1 MERIMEKMLVTQALN
16 ELKLLDDRINKAIND
31 AVLVIA
37 AKRSEKK
44 VNPNLTKE
52 EFEIRA
58 KAGYQ
63 SVLDLIERRKKIK
76 AAVVTSNA
84 VTKVT
89 VHGEEMT
96 VAEAIERKST
106 IDYEISLLR
115 QMQSQWGAQNREM
128 NMQNIRME
136 ERIDKYIE
144 TFVGKDTSKA
154 KDNELEA
161 MIKPMRES
169 GEYALVDPLSIEK
182 KIADLDDYIKG
193 FKSEVDAILQISN
206 CNTWIEF

>member
-1 MERIMEKMLVTQALN
+1 MEKMLVTQALN
-16 ELKLLDDRINKAIND
+16 ELKLLDGRINKAIND

-84 VTKVT
+84 MTKVI

-115 QMQSQWGAQNREM
+115 QMQSQWGVQNREM
-128 NMQNIRME
+128 NMQNMRME

-206 CNTWIEF
+206 CNTYIEF

>member
-1 MERIMEKMLVTQALN
+1 MGIIVEKMLVTQALN

-84 VTKVT
+84 VTKVI

-115 QMQSQWGAQNREM
+115 QMQGQWGAQNREM

-182 KIADLDDYIKG
+182 KIADLDDCIKG
-193 FKSEVDAILQISN
+193 FRSEVDAVLQISN
-206 CNTWIEF
+206 CTTYIEF

>member
-1 MERIMEKMLVTQALN
+1 MEKMLVTQALN

-84 VTKVT
+84 MTKVI

-115 QMQSQWGAQNREM
+115 QMQSQWGVQNREM
-128 NMQNIRME
+128 NMQNMRME
-136 ERIDKYIE
+136 EKIDKYIE

-169 GEYALVDPLSIEK
+169 GEYVLVDPLSIEK

-193 FKSEVDAILQISN
+193 FRSEVDAVLQISN
-206 CNTWIEF
+206 CNTYIEF

>member
-1 MERIMEKMLVTQALN
+1 MEKMLVTQALN

-84 VTKVT
+84 VTKIT

-96 VAEAIERKST
+96 VAEAIERKGT
-106 IDYEISLLR
+106 IDYEVSLLR
-115 QMQSQWGAQNREM
+115 QMQSQWGVQNREM
-128 NMQNIRME
+128 NMQNLRME

-144 TFVGKDTSKA
+144 TFVGKDTSKS

-182 KIADLDDYIKG
+182 KITDLDDYIKG
-193 FKSEVDAILQISN
+193 FRSEVDAVLQISN

>member
-1 MERIMEKMLVTQALN
+1 MEKMLVTQALN

-84 VTKVT
+84 VTKVI

-193 FKSEVDAILQISN
+193 FRSEVDAILQISN
-206 CNTWIEF
+206 CNTYIEF

>member
-1 MERIMEKMLVTQALN
+1 MEKMLVTQALN

-84 VTKVT
+84 VTKVI

-115 QMQSQWGAQNREM
+115 QMQGQWGAQNREM

-182 KIADLDDYIKG
+182 KIADLDDCIKG
-193 FKSEVDAILQISN
+193 FRSEVDAVLQISN
-206 CNTWIEF
+206 CTTYIEF

>member
-1 MERIMEKMLVTQALN
+1 MEKMLVTQALN

-84 VTKVT
+84 VTKVI

-144 TFVGKDTSKA
+144 TFVVKDTSKA

-193 FKSEVDAILQISN
+193 FRSEVDAILQISN
-206 CNTWIEF
+206 CNTYIEF

>member
-1 MERIMEKMLVTQALN
+1 MEKMLVTQALN

-84 VTKVT
+84 MTKVI

-115 QMQSQWGAQNREM
+115 QMQSQWGVQNREM
-128 NMQNIRME
+128 NMQNMRME

-206 CNTWIEF
+206 CNTYIEF

>member
-1 MERIMEKMLVTQALN
+1 MEKMLVTQALN

>member
-1 MERIMEKMLVTQALN
+1 MEKMLVTQALN

-84 VTKVT
+84 MTKVI

-115 QMQSQWGAQNREM
+115 QMQSQWGVQNREM
-128 NMQNIRME
+128 NMQNMCME

-193 FKSEVDAILQISN
+193 FRSEVDAVLQISN
-206 CNTWIEF
+206 CNTYIEF

>member
-1 MERIMEKMLVTQALN
+1 MEKMLVTQALN

-52 EFEIRA
+52 DFEIRA

-84 VTKVT
+84 VTK
-89 VHGEEMT
+89 
-96 VAEAIERKST
+96 
-106 IDYEISLLR
+106 
-115 QMQSQWGAQNREM
+115 
-128 NMQNIRME
+128 
-136 ERIDKYIE
+136 
-144 TFVGKDTSKA
+144 
-154 KDNELEA
+154 DNCSW
-161 MIKPMRES
+161 RRNDRCR
-169 GEYALVDPLSIEK
+169 GD
-182 KIADLDDYIKG
+182 
-193 FKSEVDAILQISN
+193 
-206 CNTWIEF
+206 

>member
-1 MERIMEKMLVTQALN
+1 MEKILVTQALN

-76 AAVVTSNA
+76 AAIVISNA

-96 VAEAIERKST
+96 VAEAIERKGT
-106 IDYEISLLR
+106 IDYEVNLLK
-115 QMQSQWGAQNREM
+115 QMQNQWGVQNREM
-128 NMQNIRME
+128 TMQNMRME
-136 ERIDKYIE
+136 ERIDNYIE
-144 TFVGKDTSKA
+144 TYVGKDTSKA

-161 MIKPMRES
+161 MIKPMRET

-193 FKSEVDAILQISN
+193 FRSEVDAVLQISN
-206 CNTWIEF
+206 CTTYIEF

>member
-1 MERIMEKMLVTQALN
+1 MEKMLVTQALN

-44 VNPNLTKE
+44 VTPNLTKE

-63 SVLDLIERRKKIK
+63 SILDLIERRKKIK

-84 VTKVT
+84 VTEVT

-115 QMQSQWGAQNREM
+115 QMQGQWGAQNREM

-193 FKSEVDAILQISN
+193 FRSEVDAILQISN
-206 CNTWIEF
+206 CTTYIEF

>member
-1 MERIMEKMLVTQALN
+1 MEKMLVTQALN
-16 ELKLLDDRINKAIND
+16 ELKLLDDRINKAISD

-63 SVLDLIERRKKIK
+63 SVMDLIERRKKIK
-76 AAVVTSNA
+76 AAVVISNA
-84 VTKVT
+84 VTKIT

-106 IDYEISLLR
+106 IDYEVSLLR
-115 QMQSQWGAQNREM
+115 QMQSQWGVQNREM
-128 NMQNIRME
+128 NMQNLRME

-193 FKSEVDAILQISN
+193 FRSEVDAILQISN
-206 CNTWIEF
+206 CNTYIEF

>member
-1 MERIMEKMLVTQALN
+1 MEKMLVTQALN
-16 ELKLLDDRINKAIND
+16 ELKLLDNRINKAIND

-84 VTKVT
+84 VTKIT

-96 VAEAIERKST
+96 VAEAIERKGT
-106 IDYEISLLR
+106 IDYEVSLLR
-115 QMQSQWGAQNREM
+115 QMQSQWGVQNREM
-128 NMQNIRME
+128 NMQNMRME
-136 ERIDKYIE
+136 EKIDKYIE

-169 GEYALVDPLSIEK
+169 GEYSLVDPLSIEK

-193 FKSEVDAILQISN
+193 FRSEVDAILQISN
-206 CNTWIEF
+206 CNTYIEF

>member
-1 MERIMEKMLVTQALN
+1 MEKMLVTQALN

-84 VTKVT
+84 VTEVT
-89 VHGEEMT
+89 VHGEKMT
-96 VAEAIERKST
+96 VAEAIERKGT
-106 IDYEISLLR
+106 IDYEISLLNK
-115 QMQSQWGAQNREM
+115 MQNQWGVQNREM
-128 NMQNIRME
+128 NMQNMRME

-144 TFVGKDTSKA
+144 TYVGKDTSKA

-169 GEYALVDPLSIEK
+169 GEYALVDPLNIEK
-182 KIADLDDYIKG
+182 KIADLDDCIKG
-193 FKSEVDAILQISN
+193 FRSEVDAVLQISN
-206 CNTWIEF
+206 CTTYIEF

>member
-1 MERIMEKMLVTQALN
+1 MEKMLVTQALN

-84 VTKVT
+84 VTKIT

-96 VAEAIERKST
+96 VAEAIERKGT
-106 IDYEISLLR
+106 IDYEVSLLR
-115 QMQSQWGAQNREM
+115 QMQSQWGVQNREM
-128 NMQNIRME
+128 NMQNMRME
-136 ERIDKYIE
+136 EKIDKYIE

-169 GEYALVDPLSIEK
+169 GEYSLVDPLSIEK

-193 FKSEVDAILQISN
+193 FRSEVDAILQISN
-206 CNTWIEF
+206 CTTWIEF

>member
-1 MERIMEKMLVTQALN
+1 MEKMLVTQALN

-84 VTKVT
+84 MTKVI

-115 QMQSQWGAQNREM
+115 QMQSQWGVRNREM
-128 NMQNIRME
+128 NMQNMCME

-193 FKSEVDAILQISN
+193 FRSEVDAVLQISN
-206 CNTWIEF
+206 CNTYIEF

>member
-1 MERIMEKMLVTQALN
+1 MEKMLVTQALN

-106 IDYEISLLR
+106 IDYEVSLLR
-115 QMQSQWGAQNREM
+115 QMQSQWGVQNREM

-182 KIADLDDYIKG
+182 KITDLDDYIKG
-193 FKSEVDAILQISN
+193 FRSEVDAVLQISN
-206 CNTWIEF
+206 CNTYIEF

>member
-1 MERIMEKMLVTQALN
+1 MEKMLVTQALN
-16 ELKLLDDRINKAIND
+16 QLKLLDDRINKAIND

-84 VTKVT
+84 MTKVI

-115 QMQSQWGAQNREM
+115 QMQSQWGVQNREM
-128 NMQNIRME
+128 NMQNMRME

-206 CNTWIEF
+206 CNTYIEF

>member
-1 MERIMEKMLVTQALN
+1 MEKMLVTQALN

-84 VTKVT
+84 VTKVI

-115 QMQSQWGAQNREM
+115 QMQGQWGAQNREM

-193 FKSEVDAILQISN
+193 FRSEVDAILQISN
-206 CNTWIEF
+206 CTTWIEF

>member
-1 MERIMEKMLVTQALN
+1 MEKMLVTQALN

-89 VHGEEMT
+89 IHGEEMT
-96 VAEAIERKST
+96 VAEAIERKGT
-106 IDYEISLLR
+106 IDYDISLLNK
-115 QMQSQWGAQNREM
+115 MQNQWGAQNREM

-144 TFVGKDTSKA
+144 TYVGKDTSKA

-169 GEYALVDPLSIEK
+169 GEYALVDPLNIEK
-182 KIADLDDYIKG
+182 KITDLDDCIKG
-193 FKSEVDAILQISN
+193 FKSEVDAALQISN
-206 CNTWIEF
+206 CTTYIEF

>member
-1 MERIMEKMLVTQALN
+1 MEKMLVTQALN

-106 IDYEISLLR
+106 IDYEVSLLR
-115 QMQSQWGAQNREM
+115 QMQSQWGVQNREM
-128 NMQNIRME
+128 NMQNMRME

-182 KIADLDDYIKG
+182 KITDLDDYIKG
-193 FKSEVDAILQISN
+193 FRSEVDAVLQISN
-206 CNTWIEF
+206 CNTYIEF

>member
-1 MERIMEKMLVTQALN
+1 MLVTQALN

-63 SVLDLIERRKKIK
+63 F
-76 AAVVTSNA
+76 
-84 VTKVT
+84 
-89 VHGEEMT
+89 
-96 VAEAIERKST
+96 
-106 IDYEISLLR
+106 SLLR

-128 NMQNIRME
+128 NLQNVRME
-136 ERIDKYIE
+136 EKIDKYIE

-169 GEYALVDPLSIEK
+169 GEYALVDPLSVEK

-193 FKSEVDAILQISN
+193 FRSEVDAILQISN

>member
-1 MERIMEKMLVTQALN
+1 MEKMLVTQALN

-84 VTKVT
+84 MTKVI

-115 QMQSQWGAQNREM
+115 QMQSQWGVQNREM
-128 NMQNIRME
+128 NMQNMRME
-136 ERIDKYIE
+136 EKIDKYIE

-169 GEYALVDPLSIEK
+169 GEYVLVDPLSIEK

-193 FKSEVDAILQISN
+193 FKSEVDAVLQISN
-206 CNTWIEF
+206 CNTYIEF

>member
-1 MERIMEKMLVTQALN
+1 MEKMLVTQALN

-84 VTKVT
+84 VTKVI

-96 VAEAIERKST
+96 VAEAIERKGT

-128 NMQNIRME
+128 NLQNVRME
-136 ERIDKYIE
+136 EKIDKYIE

-169 GEYALVDPLSIEK
+169 GEYALVDPLSVEK

-193 FKSEVDAILQISN
+193 FRSEVDAILQISN

>member
-1 MERIMEKMLVTQALN
+1 MEKMLVTQALN

-84 VTKVT
+84 VTKVI

-115 QMQSQWGAQNREM
+115 QMQGQWGAQNREM

-182 KIADLDDYIKG
+182 KIADLDDCIKG
-193 FKSEVDAILQISN
+193 FRSEVDAILQISN
-206 CNTWIEF
+206 CNTYIEF

>member
-1 MERIMEKMLVTQALN
+1 MEKMLVTQALN

-84 VTKVT
+84 MTKVI

-115 QMQSQWGAQNREM
+115 QMQSQWGVQNREM

-206 CNTWIEF
+206 CNTYIEF

>member
-1 MERIMEKMLVTQALN
+1 MEKMLVTQALN

-63 SVLDLIERRKKIK
+63 SVMDLIERRKKIK

-84 VTKVT
+84 MTKVI

-115 QMQSQWGAQNREM
+115 QMQSQWGVQNREM
-128 NMQNIRME
+128 NMQNMRME

-193 FKSEVDAILQISN
+193 FRSEVDAILQISN
-206 CNTWIEF
+206 CNTYIEF

>member
-1 MERIMEKMLVTQALN
+1 MEKMLVTQALN

-84 VTKVT
+84 VTKVI

-115 QMQSQWGAQNREM
+115 QMQGQWGAQNREM

-193 FKSEVDAILQISN
+193 FRSEVDAILQISN
-206 CNTWIEF
+206 CNTYIEF

>member
-1 MERIMEKMLVTQALN
+1 MEKMLVTQALN

-84 VTKVT
+84 MTKVT

-115 QMQSQWGAQNREM
+115 QMQSQWGVQNREM
-128 NMQNIRME
+128 NMQNMRME

-182 KIADLDDYIKG
+182 KITDLDDYIKG
-193 FKSEVDAILQISN
+193 FRSEVDAILQISN
-206 CNTWIEF
+206 CNTYIEF

>member
-1 MERIMEKMLVTQALN
+1 MEKMLVTQALN

-84 VTKVT
+84 MTKVI

-115 QMQSQWGAQNREM
+115 QMQSQWGVQNREM

-193 FKSEVDAILQISN
+193 FKSEVDAVLQISN
-206 CNTWIEF
+206 CNTYIEF

>member
-1 MERIMEKMLVTQALN
+1 MEKMLVTQALN

-84 VTKVT
+84 MTKVI

-115 QMQSQWGAQNREM
+115 QMQSQWGVQNREM
-128 NMQNIRME
+128 NMQNMRME

-169 GEYALVDPLSIEK
+169 GEYALVYPLSIEK

-206 CNTWIEF
+206 CNTYIEF

>member
-1 MERIMEKMLVTQALN
+1 MEKMLVTQALN

-31 AVLVIA
+31 ATLVIA

-106 IDYEISLLR
+106 IDYEVSLLR
-115 QMQSQWGAQNREM
+115 QMQSQWGVQNREM

-193 FKSEVDAILQISN
+193 FRSEVDAVLQISN
-206 CNTWIEF
+206 CNTYIEF

>member
-1 MERIMEKMLVTQALN
+1 MEKMLVTQALN

-84 VTKVT
+84 MTKVI

-115 QMQSQWGAQNREM
+115 QMQSQWGVQNREM
-128 NMQNIRME
+128 NMQNMRME

-182 KIADLDDYIKG
+182 KITDLDDYIKG
-193 FKSEVDAILQISN
+193 FRSEVDAILQISN
-206 CNTWIEF
+206 CNTYIEF

>member
-1 MERIMEKMLVTQALN
+1 MEKMLVTQALN

-52 EFEIRA
+52 GFEIRA

-84 VTKVT
+84 MTKVI

-115 QMQSQWGAQNREM
+115 QMQSQWGVQNREM

-206 CNTWIEF
+206 CNTYIEF

>member
-1 MERIMEKMLVTQALN
+1 MLVTQALN

-52 EFEIRA
+52 DFEIRA

-84 VTKVT
+84 VTKVI

-115 QMQSQWGAQNREM
+115 QMQGQWGAQNREM
-128 NMQNIRME
+128 NIQNVRME

-169 GEYALVDPLSIEK
+169 GEYALVDPLNIEK
-182 KIADLDDYIKG
+182 KIADLDDCIKG
-193 FKSEVDAILQISN
+193 FRSEVLQISN
-206 CNTWIEF
+206 CTTYIEF